1 MEDVP
6 SRRKAPLVA
15 LVIWSVA
22 ATVALVICVIGIANA
37 NNAATSGVP
46 RSMAPQTLC
55 SFP

>member
-37 NNAATSGVP
+37 NNAATSG
-46 RSMAPQTLC
+46 A
-55 SFP
+55 